1 MKWKVLFYGLIV
13 VMLIVIYLNRFK
25 WFLPFYIS
33 FYKKK
38 ESVETFESAYA
49 FLLKRLAANG
59 LKRQE
64 SQTLRDF
71 AGEVDEKLNTVNMLK
86 LTEKYERVLYRNA
99 DSIKEW
105 KESIELWENLIK
117 KTSS

>member
-1 MKWKVLFYGLIV
+1 
-13 VMLIVIYLNRFK
+13 ML
-25 WFLPFYIS
+25 
-33 FYKKK
+33 
-38 ESVETFESAYA
+38 
-49 FLLKRLAANG
+49 LLKRLAANG

-64 SQTLRDF
+64 NQTLRDF

-99 DSIKEW
+99 GSIKEW

-117 KTSS
+117 NEFLTIVSRIDRIFSNLL

>member
-1 MKWKVLFYGLIV
+1 
-13 VMLIVIYLNRFK
+13 ML
-25 WFLPFYIS
+25 
-33 FYKKK
+33 
-38 ESVETFESAYA
+38 
-49 FLLKRLAANG
+49 
-59 LKRQE
+59 Q
-64 SQTLRDF
+64 
-71 AGEVDEKLNTVNMLK
+71 